1 MKNKVPQLESGSRV
15 SCIKGKV
22 SRMNIDVKG
31 KQLDI
36 GDALRLH
43 IEDRAMLIAEKYSSE
58 PLEASVT
65 MPREGNDFRSNV
77 VVDMSHGITVHGH
90 FQASD
95 ACRALDGSAEQV
107 DKCLRR
113 YKRRLR
119 DHHRKL
125 PDEKL
130 LAQKYILAAENHTDE
145 EPAGDHSPVI
155 VAEMA
160 TEIEIM
166 TVGDAVMRMDIG
178 IVSAYMF
185 RNAAIGRMNVVY
197 HRCHGHIGWIDPTIV

>member
-1 MKNKVPQLESGSRV
+1 MP
-15 SCIKGKV
+15 
-22 SRMNIDVKG
+22 
-31 KQLDI
+31 
-36 GDALRLH
+36 
-43 IEDRAMLIAEKYSSE
+43 IAEKYSSE
-58 PLEASVT
+58 PLEAWVT
-65 MPREGNDFRSNV
+65 MSREGNDFRSNV
-77 VVDMSHGITVHGH
+77 VVDISHGITVHGH

-95 ACRALDGSAEQV
+95 AYGAFDCSAEHV
-107 DKCLRR
+107 DKRLRR

-119 DHHRKL
+119 DHHRNL

-130 LAQKYILAAENHTDE
+130 LALKYILAAESHADA
-145 EPAGDHSPVI
+145 EPAGDHNPVI
-155 VAEMA
+155 VAEKA